1 MSSVNVIENKNNM
14 FYDINGICENADSI
28 YWTLVPNEVF
38 SIFGSN
44 PYYLAY

>member
-1 MSSVNVIENKNNM
+1 MVSVKVIENSNNM
-14 FYDINGICENADSI
+14 FYDINGICEHADST

-38 SIFGSN
+38 SIFESD